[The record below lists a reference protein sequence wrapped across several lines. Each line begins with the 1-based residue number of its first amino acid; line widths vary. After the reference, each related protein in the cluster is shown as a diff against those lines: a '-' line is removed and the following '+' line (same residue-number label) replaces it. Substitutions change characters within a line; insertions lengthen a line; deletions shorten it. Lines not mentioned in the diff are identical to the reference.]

1 MTPGSDVD
9 ATHDRLA
16 AVSPGGAGLGP
27 EVGASGP
34 VLLPDSRAQRWFLR
48 LTRSFGSDGAFNLI
62 SLLVGLGIWEVL
74 GRSLDLIYMP
84 PFSSVLVRLFELVES
99 GRILGDLWRSVQ
111 NLAIGF
117 VVASAAGM
125 VVGMAMGRFRLIER
139 MLDPY
144 VYGFMTTPTIVFA
157 PIYFSIF
164 GLQRWAIVA
173 LIIQYSVFIVI
184 VNTVTAVKS
193 VDRELLEMS
202 SVFGSKEHQRLFKIV
217 LPGALP
223 LIMAGLRLAMG
234 RAVKGMIN
242 GELLI
247 AVVGLGATSQAFA
260 RAFDAEGVF
269 AVLLVVVIV
278 ALIAVKLVEIVDRR
292 VNSWLPNAQRGV

>member
-1 MTPGSDVD
+1 MSARPDVQTSPAPAPVTGPVGERVTPS
-9 ATHDRLA
+9 
-16 AVSPGGAGLGP
+16 S
-27 EVGASGP
+27 P
-34 VLLPDSRAQRWFLR
+34 VLLPDSRGQRWILR
-48 LTRSFGSDGAFNLI
+48 LTGTAGSDGFFNLV
-62 SLLVGLGIWEVL
+62 SLLIGLAVWEIVGRTLG
-74 GRSLDLIYMP
+74 LIYLP
-84 PFSSVLVRLFELVES
+84 PFSSVLDRLIELTRS
-99 GRILGDLWRSVQ
+99 GRILGDLGRSVQ
-111 NLAIGF
+111 NLSIGF
-117 VVASAAGM
+117 FVASALGIL
-125 VVGMAMGRFRLIER
+125 VGMAMGRFRIIER
-139 MLDPY
+139 ALDPY
-144 VYGFMTTPTIVFA
+144 VYGLMTAPTIVFA

-173 LIIQYSVFIVI
+173 LIIQYSVFIVV

-202 SVFGSKEHQRLFKIV
+202 AVFGSKESQRLFKIV

-269 AVLLVVVIV
+269 AVLMVVVMV
-278 ALIAVKLVEIVDRR
+278 ALVAVKLVEIVDRR
-292 VNSWLPNAQRGV
+292 VNSWLPNAQRG